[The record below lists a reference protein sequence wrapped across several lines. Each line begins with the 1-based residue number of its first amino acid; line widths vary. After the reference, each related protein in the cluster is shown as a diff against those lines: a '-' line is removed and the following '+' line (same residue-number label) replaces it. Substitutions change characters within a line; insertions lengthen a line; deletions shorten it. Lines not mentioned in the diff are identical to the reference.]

1 MSTSSLSAGNVGY
14 ARHRTH
20 HRPALF
26 SADKFERHEGGMDP
40 AAREE
45 AAHTSARILLT
56 RGRGAARDEQMA
68 RRLVSFTDDYGIE
81 MLAELWSHASAHSLP
96 GALWRMYRLR
106 DTVHR
111 SPHGVSRAFE
121 LGMAEDYRSHLVA
134 GVPDPPGVNEVLG
147 TIDDILAGLYTG
159 ELDIAMERCAAFAR
173 VVALGIRTDYARFSA
188 ASQGTAVAVSHEL
201 KREALE
207 RYLRMPKQAM
217 QLEQTA
223 HDLEVVAA
231 HWRATEAE
239 RGELRDLSTRTG
251 ASEDAGHSADAVDA
265 AERRTRNNLDVF

>member
-20 HRPALF
+20 HRPVLF
-26 SADKFERHEGGMDP
+26 TADKFERHEGGMDP

-96 GALWRMYRLR
+96 GTLWRMYRLR

-111 SPHGVSRAFE
+111 SPHGVSGAFE

-173 VVALGIRTDYARFSA
+173 VVALGIRLIMP
-188 ASQGTAVAVSHEL
+188 AS
-201 KREALE
+201 
-207 RYLRMPKQAM
+207 LRR
-217 QLEQTA
+217 L
-223 HDLEVVAA
+223 
-231 HWRATEAE
+231 
-239 RGELRDLSTRTG
+239 RGRRWLSVMSLSVRRSNVTCACQSRRCNWNR
-251 ASEDAGHSADAVDA
+251 
-265 AERRTRNNLDVF
+265 RRTIWRW